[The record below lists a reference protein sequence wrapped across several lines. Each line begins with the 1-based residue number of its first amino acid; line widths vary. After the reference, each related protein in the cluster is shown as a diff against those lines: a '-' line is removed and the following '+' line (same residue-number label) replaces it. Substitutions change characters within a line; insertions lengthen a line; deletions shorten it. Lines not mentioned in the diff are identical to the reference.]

1 MTLMVG
7 EALEIVTRVQK
18 ILQYYQG
25 SKVSSVSDM
34 LDDIYLRCC
43 VSCVSE
49 EVKPGDAPVVAEIEK
64 AYIEKAHIVET
75 KKPVV
80 KKAVKKAKRK
90 LESEGDFLLLQA
102 ELRGLEREQAEE
114 LLMTYKIKELCAFA
128 DHMSI
133 SVLKSARKPV
143 IAGQIYNHYGFR
155 NLNTKM
161 GQRPHME
168 R

>member
-1 MTLMVG
+1 KDY
-7 EALEIVTRVQK
+7 IV
-18 ILQYYQG
+18 
-25 SKVSSVSDM
+25 KVN
-34 LDDIYLRCC
+34 
-43 VSCVSE
+43 
-49 EVKPGDAPVVAEIEK
+49 KPA
-64 AYIEKAHIVET
+64 
-75 KKPVV
+75 V
-80 KKAVKKAKRK
+80 KKAVKKEKRK
-90 LESEGDFLLLQA
+90 LESAEDYLLLQA

-155 NLNTKM
+155 HLNTKM

>member
-1 MTLMVG
+1 MKLMVG

-18 ILQYYQG
+18 ILQYYQR

-43 VSCVSE
+43 ISE
-49 EVKPGDAPVVAEIEK
+49 EVKLGDAPVVAEIEK

-80 KKAVKKAKRK
+80 KKAVKKEKRK

-143 IAGQIYNHYGFR
+143 IVGQIYNHYGFR

>member
-1 MTLMVG
+1 MKLMVG

-43 VSCVSE
+43 ISE
-49 EVKPGDAPVVAEIEK
+49 EVKLGDAPVVAEIEK

-80 KKAVKKAKRK
+80 KKAVKKEKRK
-90 LESEGDFLLLQA
+90 LESEEDFLLLQA

-143 IAGQIYNHYGFR
+143 IVGQIYNHYGFR

>member
-1 MTLMVG
+1 MKLMVG

-18 ILQYYQG
+18 ILQYYQE

-34 LDDIYLRCC
+34 LDDIYLRC
-43 VSCVSE
+43 CVSE

-80 KKAVKKAKRK
+80 KKAVKKEKRK

-143 IAGQIYNHYGFR
+143 IVGQIYNHYGFR

>member
-1 MTLMVG
+1 MKLMVG
-7 EALEIVTRVQK
+7 EALEIVTQVQK
-18 ILQYYQG
+18 ILQYYQR

-43 VSCVSE
+43 ISE
-49 EVKPGDAPVVAEIEK
+49 EVKLGDAPVVAEIEK

-143 IAGQIYNHYGFR
+143 IVGQIYNHYGFR

>member
-1 MTLMVG
+1 MKLMVG

-43 VSCVSE
+43 VSE
-49 EVKPGDAPVVAEIEK
+49 EVKRDDGYAAPGMEK
-64 AYIEKAHIVET
+64 DYIVKVN
-75 KKPVV
+75 KPVV
-80 KKAVKKAKRK
+80 KKAVKKEKRK
-90 LESEGDFLLLQA
+90 LESAEDFLLLEEQ
-102 ELRGLEREQAEE
+102 LRGLEREQAEE

-155 NLNTKM
+155 HLNTKM